1 MSDFRYPARLSSRSI
16 HSGQTLCHE
25 MPDGDAHPVRA
36 CLDGAR
42 LAMGLLMT
50 FGLAGRVRSCLRPL
64 NAVLHDR
71 WPDVLR

>member
-36 CLDGAR
+36 GVVVSGWRPFGNGIVDDIWLSGA
-42 LAMGLLMT
+42 G
-50 FGLAGRVRSCLRPL
+50 
-64 NAVLHDR
+64 AVMSPAFER
-71 WPDVLR
+71 GTA